1 MMGEWSIDK
10 ARELYNIAHWGS
22 GYFDINS
29 EGHLSSHPDR
39 STAYGIDLYRL
50 VGEARANGLR
60 LPLLVRFT
68 GILRDRVRT
77 LVNGFHRAIEES
89 GYQGTYT
96 AVYPIKVNQQRH
108 VLEELLSGGGQYI
121 GLEAGSKPELMAV
134 LAMAPSGGVIV
145 CNGYKDREYI
155 RLALIGKAMG
165 HRVYI
170 VIEKR
175 SELDR
180 VLEEAKSLGIE
191 PLLGVRLRLAS
202 IGAGKWQN
210 SGGEKSKFGLSS
222 TQLLQAIDLLRDN
235 GMLHCLTL
243 LHCHLGSQIA
253 NIRDIQ
259 RGMNE
264 LARYYAQ
271 LHAMGIVVDVIDV
284 GGGLG
289 IDYEG
294 SRSRSSCSINYNVQ
308 EYANDVVHAI
318 KEICALEAL
327 PHPDIFS
334 ESGRAM
340 TAHHAVLITDII
352 DTEQVVHPERIERP
366 SAEDAMILHNLWY
379 GLESL
384 QRNPSGRSVA
394 EAYHDAVHWL
404 GEAQGMYAHGLLDL
418 QQRARA
424 EELYF
429 ATCWKVLELLPATA
443 RAYREIHDE
452 LTDKLADKYFC
463 NFSLFQSLPDVWAI
477 DQIFPIMPI
486 HRLDEAPTRRAVL
499 EDITCDSDGRVDQY
513 VHGGGLETTLAL
525 HPLRNGEVYLIG
537 MFLVG
542 AYQEILGDLHNLF
555 GDTDSVNAELNE
567 DGSYRL
573 IAGQMGESVE
583 KALGHVQYEAEQ
595 LFARYREKLTHSGL
609 SEKEQTD
616 YLLQLQLG
624 IGGYTYL
631 EE

>member
-1 MMGEWSIDK
+1 MDEWSIDK
-10 ARELYNIAHWGS
+10 AKALYNVAHWGS
-22 GYFDINS
+22 GYFDINGA
-29 EGHLSSHPDR
+29 GHLAAHPDR
-39 STAYGIDLYRL
+39 NPACGIDLYRL
-50 VGEARANGLR
+50 VEEARMSGLR

-68 GILRDRVRT
+68 GILRDRIRS
-77 LVNGFHRAIEES
+77 LVNSFNRAISETE
-89 GYQGTYT
+89 YQGSYT
-96 AVYPIKVNQQRH
+96 AVYPIKVNQQRR
-108 VLEELLSGGGQYI
+108 VVEELLSGGGEHI

-134 LAMAPSGGVIV
+134 LAMAPRGGVIV

-180 VLEEAKSLGIE
+180 VLEEAQSLGIE

-222 TQLLQAIDLLRDN
+222 TQLLQAIELLRSH

-271 LHAMGIVVDVIDV
+271 LHAMGVVLDVIDV

-294 SRSRSSCSINYNVQ
+294 SRSRSACSINYNVQ

-318 KEICALEAL
+318 MEICTLEDL

-352 DTEQVVHPERIERP
+352 DSEQVVRP
-366 SAEDAMILHNLWY
+366 AHIAPPSEEDAMLLHNLWY

-394 EAYHDAVHWL
+394 EVYHDALHWMS
-404 GEAQGMYAHGLLDL
+404 EAQGMYAHGLLDL

-424 EELYF
+424 EELYY
-429 ATCWKVLELLPATA
+429 ATCWKVLELLPAAA
-443 RAYREIHDE
+443 RSHREIVDD
-452 LTDKLADKYFC
+452 LIDKLADKYFC

-477 DQIFPIMPI
+477 DQIFPIVPI
-486 HRLDEAPTRRAVL
+486 HRLDEQPTRRGVL
-499 EDITCDSDGRVDQY
+499 EDITCDSDGRIDQY
-513 VHGGGLETTLAL
+513 VEGAGLESTMAL
-525 HPLRNGEVYLIG
+525 HPLRDGEPYLLG
-537 MFLVG
+537 MFLIG

-555 GDTDSVNAELNE
+555 GDTDSVNVELNK
-567 DGSYRL
+567 DGSYQL
-573 IAGQMGESVE
+573 IAAQAGENVE
-583 KALGHVQYEAEQ
+583 KVLRHVHYEAAPLMEH
-595 LFARYREKLTHSGL
+595 YRDKLQHSGL
-609 SEKEQTD
+609 SASEQTE
-616 YLLQLQLG
+616 YLRHLQ
-624 IGGYTYL
+624 IGMEGYTYL

>member
-1 MMGEWSIDK
+1 MDEWSIDK
-10 ARELYNIAHWGS
+10 ARAHYNVVHWGS
-22 GYFDINS
+22 GYFDINDA
-29 EGHLSSHPDR
+29 GHLTVHPDR
-39 STAYGIDLYRL
+39 NLASGIDLYRL
-50 VGEARANGLR
+50 VDDARASGLR

-68 GILRDRVRT
+68 GILRDRVKT
-77 LVNGFHRAIEES
+77 LVNGFKRAIEVS
-89 GYQGTYT
+89 GYQGAYT
-96 AVYPIKVNQQRH
+96 AIYPIKVNQQRH
-108 VLEELLSGGGQYI
+108 VIEELLSGGGSSI

-202 IGAGKWQN
+202 IGTGKWQN

-222 TQLLQAIDLLRDN
+222 TQLLQAIELLREH
-235 GMLHCLTL
+235 GMLHCLNL

-271 LHAMGIVVDVIDV
+271 LHAMGVVLNVIDV

-294 SRSRSSCSINYNVQ
+294 SRSRSACSINYNVQ

-318 KEICALEAL
+318 MEICTLEDL

-352 DTEQVVHPERIERP
+352 DTEQVVHPVHIDQP
-366 SAEDAMILHNLWY
+366 SEDDAMLLHNLWY

-394 EAYHDAVHWL
+394 EVYHDAVHWMS
-404 GEAQGMYAHGLLDL
+404 EAQGMYAHGLLEL

-424 EELYF
+424 EELYY
-429 ATCWKVLELLPATA
+429 ATCWKVLELLPAAA
-443 RAYREIHDE
+443 RSHREIVDD

-486 HRLDEAPTRRAVL
+486 HRLDEQPMRRGVL

-513 VHGGGLETTLAL
+513 VEGMGLESTMAL
-525 HPLRNGEVYLIG
+525 HPLHNGEPYLLG
-537 MFLVG
+537 MFLIG

-555 GDTDSVNAELNE
+555 GDTDSVNVELKE
-567 DGSYRL
+567 DGNYRL
-573 IAGQMGESVE
+573 TEAQAGESVD
-583 KALGHVQYEAEQ
+583 KVLRHVQFEAAPLLERYRDKLLNSGLTTAEQ
-595 LFARYREKLTHSGL
+595 TE
-609 SEKEQTD
+609 
-616 YLLQLQLG
+616 YLQQLQ
-624 IGGYTYL
+624 IGMEGYTYL

>member
-1 MMGEWSIDK
+1 MDEWNIDK
-10 ARELYNIAHWGS
+10 ARVHYNVVHWGS

-29 EGHLSSHPDR
+29 EGHLTAHPDR
-39 STAYGIDLYRL
+39 DLARGIDLYRL
-50 VGEARANGLR
+50 TGEARANGLR

-68 GILRDRVRT
+68 GILRDRVRS
-77 LVNGFHRAIEES
+77 LLNGFKKAIEES
-89 GYQGTYT
+89 GYQGSYT

-108 VLEELLSGGGQYI
+108 VVEELLSGGGENI

-134 LAMAPSGGVIV
+134 LAMVPNQGVIV

-202 IGAGKWQN
+202 IGTGKWQN

-271 LHAMGIVVDVIDV
+271 LHAMGIVIDVIDV

-294 SRSRSSCSINYNVQ
+294 SRSRSSCSINYNMQ

-318 KEICALEAL
+318 KEICVLEGL

-352 DTEQVVHPERIERP
+352 DTEQVVHPGRIEPP

-394 EAYHDAVHWL
+394 EA
-404 GEAQGMYAHGLLDL
+404 
-418 QQRARA
+418 
-424 EELYF
+424 
-429 ATCWKVLELLPATA
+429 
-443 RAYREIHDE
+443 
-452 LTDKLADKYFC
+452 
-463 NFSLFQSLPDVWAI
+463 
-477 DQIFPIMPI
+477 
-486 HRLDEAPTRRAVL
+486 
-499 EDITCDSDGRVDQY
+499 
-513 VHGGGLETTLAL
+513 
-525 HPLRNGEVYLIG
+525 
-537 MFLVG
+537 
-542 AYQEILGDLHNLF
+542 
-555 GDTDSVNAELNE
+555 
-567 DGSYRL
+567 
-573 IAGQMGESVE
+573 
-583 KALGHVQYEAEQ
+583 
-595 LFARYREKLTHSGL
+595 
-609 SEKEQTD
+609 
-616 YLLQLQLG
+616 
-624 IGGYTYL
+624 
-631 EE
+631 

>member
-1 MMGEWSIDK
+1 MSEWNIDK
-10 ARELYNIAHWGS
+10 AKALYNIAHWGN
-22 GYFDINS
+22 GYFDING
-29 EGHLSSHPDR
+29 EGHLTAHPNRDPAR
-39 STAYGIDLYRL
+39 GIDLYRL
-50 VGEARANGLR
+50 VNEAKANGLR

-68 GILRDRVRT
+68 GILRDRVKA
-77 LVNGFHRAIEES
+77 LVNGFHRAIAET

-108 VLEELLSGGGQYI
+108 VVEELLSGGDGSI

-180 VLEEAKSLGIE
+180 VLEEAQALGIE

-222 TQLLQAIDLLRDN
+222 TQLLQAVELLRDH
-235 GMLHCLTL
+235 GMVHCLTL

-271 LHAMGIVVDVIDV
+271 LHAMGIVLDVIDV

-318 KEICALEAL
+318 KEICAVEGL

-352 DTEQVVHPERIERP
+352 DSEQVVHPEQTEQP

-394 EAYHDAVHWL
+394 EAYHDALHWMS
-404 GEAQGMYAHGLLDL
+404 EAQGMYAHGLLDL

-429 ATCWKVLELLPATA
+429 ATCWKVLERLPATA
-443 RAYREIHDE
+443 RAHREIVDD

-486 HRLDEAPTRRAVL
+486 HRLDEQPTRHAVL

-513 VHGGGLETTLAL
+513 VQGGGLETTLAL
-525 HPLRNGEVYLIG
+525 HPLRAGEPYLLG

-555 GDTDSVNAELNE
+555 GDTDSVNVELTEN
-567 DGSYRL
+567 GSYRL
-573 IAGQMGESVE
+573 LAGQMGESVE
-583 KALGHVQYEAEQ
+583 KALRHVQYDAEQ
-595 LFARYREKLTHSGL
+595 LLLRYREKLSDSGL
-609 SEKEQTD
+609 TEAEQKN
-616 YLLQLQLG
+616 YLQQLQLG
-624 IGGYTYL
+624 MGGYTYL